1 MQRIPSGELAIDR
14 KKRVH
19 LASQGLR
26 IRPPAERVR
35 DFDEVIIPLDA
46 EQARLEAAR
55 CVHCPDPAPCMLA
68 CPAHNDIPSAMW
80 LIEQGRFLEAAQIY
94 RQTSSLPE
102 ICSRVCPQEQI
113 CQGSCSS
120 SKAAVSVLCGALE
133 AFVTAYER
141 EVRGASIPV
150 GQPTGKRVAIV
161 GAGPAGLGCAEQLIQ
176 RGHEVTIFDSKPAP
190 GGLLVYGI
198 PNFKLPRPI
207 FFSRWADFE
216 KAGVRFVGSTTIG
229 KDKTIDDLFR
239 EGFDAVFVGVG
250 AGVNAALNV
259 PGEDLPG
266 VYDATDFLMRAN
278 ADPSLLP
285 EDKREP
291 IRVGK
296 KVIVIGGGDTAS
308 DCLRTAIRLGAEEVI
323 CLYRRSEKEMPGN
336 KKDRQMAK
344 EEGAQFRFLVQPVRF
359 IAGEDGRLAAVEC
372 IEMQL
377 GDPDASGRRKPI
389 PVEGSNFSIAAD
401 MAIKAVG
408 YWPDPLIGETTPGL
422 ETHDWG
428 LITLVDKESGA
439 TTRPGVFAGGDAVTG
454 PDLVVTA
461 MVAGRKAAAAIDAY
475 LRTKK

>member
-14 KKRVH
+14 KERVH
-19 LASQGLR
+19 LVSRGVR
-26 IRPPAERVR
+26 VRPPAERVR
-35 DFDEVIIPLDA
+35 DFDEVVIPLDA

-80 LIEQGRFLEAAQIY
+80 LIEQGLFLEAAQVY

-120 SKAAVSVLCGALE
+120 SKAAASVLCGALE
-133 AFVTAYER
+133 AFVTTYER
-141 EVRGASIPV
+141 QVKGVSIPV

-176 RGHEVTIFDSKPAP
+176 RGHGVTIFDSKPAP

-198 PNFKLPRPI
+198 PNFKLPRQV

-216 KAGVRFVGSTTIG
+216 KAGVRFIGNTTIG
-229 KDKTIDDLFR
+229 KDKTIDELFR
-239 EGFDAVFVGVG
+239 EGFDAVFLGVG
-250 AGVNAALNV
+250 TGVNAALNV

-278 ADPSLLP
+278 TDPSLLP

-296 KVIVIGGGDTAS
+296 RVVVIGGGDTAS

-372 IEMQL
+372 VEMRL
-377 GDPDASGRRKPI
+377 GDPDSSGRRRPI

-428 LITLVDKESGA
+428 LITIVDKETGA